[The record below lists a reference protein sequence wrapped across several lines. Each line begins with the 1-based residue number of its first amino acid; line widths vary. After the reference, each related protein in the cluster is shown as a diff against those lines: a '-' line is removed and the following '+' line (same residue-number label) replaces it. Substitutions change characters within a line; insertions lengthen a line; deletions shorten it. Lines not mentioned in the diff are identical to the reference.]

1 MNNEKDLKT
10 ERVIEILSETRRND
24 LLASSRTLFMI
35 TSSTISAVLTNPL
48 HRFFVRKQIGIR
60 SKFGYD
66 ANIWRGAGLNSVIL
80 TSSILIQSSLVSAF
94 RSAGILP
101 EKSAFDHVMAFGLSG
116 IVAETILYPL
126 VRLRNTVFANPNIDS
141 FLDIKKIIS
150 RAFLEEGPQGAFKGL
165 SLSLFMIFP
174 FHSIFSATQEQL
186 KSIES
191 PHLRS
196 SLSLFS
202 AALVL
207 YPFDTALKTYQ
218 TDGYANSRIRIYS
231 SWTKILLAI
240 KTKGLG
246 FAYRGL
252 PSFIFYFLTNQ
263 LLHRMLFIE
272 LYEQAYFINDS
283 Y

>member
-141 FLDIKKIIS
+141 FLDIKKII
-150 RAFLEEGPQGAFKGL
+150 
-165 SLSLFMIFP
+165 
-174 FHSIFSATQEQL
+174 
-186 KSIES
+186 
-191 PHLRS
+191 
-196 SLSLFS
+196 
-202 AALVL
+202 
-207 YPFDTALKTYQ
+207 
-218 TDGYANSRIRIYS
+218 
-231 SWTKILLAI
+231 
-240 KTKGLG
+240 
-246 FAYRGL
+246 
-252 PSFIFYFLTNQ
+252 
-263 LLHRMLFIE
+263 
-272 LYEQAYFINDS
+272 
-283 Y
+283 